1 MSAKTTCPECGA
13 EFLKKTA
20 DSNGGYCLKCR
31 PKKKREVDHETLG
44 DTMEIGLRLLL
55 GAGFG
60 CVFAGIGYGLG
71 ATIWVGVGVLVA
83 LLGFPLGFLYGFFCP
98 EINAFIR
105 GFFRMFFGGG
115 D

>member
-20 DSNGGYCLKCR
+20 DSNGGYCLRCR
-31 PKKKREVDHETLG
+31 PKKKREVDHESLA

-55 GAGFG
+55 GFVFG
-60 CVFAGIGYGLG
+60 CIFAGAGYGVG
-71 ATIWVGVGVLVA
+71 AMIWVGVGVLMA
-83 LLGFPLGFLYGFFCP
+83 LAGFPLGFLYGFFLP
-98 EINAFIR
+98 EINGFIR
-105 GFFRMFFGGG
+105 NCFRMFLGGG